1 MFYGSHGIHLRLEWK
16 TRNSCIFNN
25 LRGFARWGVAGRCAG
40 NDHRCIVRGVIEL
53 LELLELLER
62 SRRFAG
68 VAHRSAGAA
77 TTYGDVARNARAA
90 GCAGVVKRKTVLG
103 GLWRTMCAGVG
114 LGWLG
119 VRTLKAGRQAWEGG
133 VGNAPDPARSPRL
146 PSDTPLHSTMLHT
159 TPRYGIMRLL
169 VYLKS
174 HSD

>member
-1 MFYGSHGIHLRLEWK
+1 MLL
-16 TRNSCIFNN
+16 
-25 LRGFARWGVAGRCAG
+25 GVQ
-40 NDHRCIVRGVIEL
+40 GVL
-53 LELLELLER
+53 
-62 SRRFAG
+62 G
-68 VAHRSAGAA
+68 V
-77 TTYGDVARNARAA
+77 T
-90 GCAGVVKRKTVLG
+90 KRKTVLG

-133 VGNAPDPARSPRL
+133 VYDAPGLTRSPRL
-146 PSDTPLHSTMLHT
+146 PSDTPHHSTMLHT